1 MIYPKFDQKINDQIQ
16 SSRMQQSKTRMAT
29 VASYDR
35 TKNTLTLIMESH
47 YSDTIGNIV
56 GDVPCPSIYRSPVC
70 VTRTRR

>member
-16 SSRMQQSKTRMAT
+16 SSRMQQAKTRMAT

-35 TKNTLTLIMESH
+35 IKNTLTLIMESQ

-56 GDVPCPSIYRSPVC
+56 GDVPCPSIYRTSVC
-70 VTRTRR
+70 GPRARR

>member
-16 SSRMQQSKTRMAT
+16 SSRMQQAKTRMAT

-35 TKNTLTLIMESH
+35 VKNTLSLIMESQ

-56 GDVPCPSIYRSPVC
+56 GDVPCPSIYRSSIC
-70 VTRTRR
+70 CSRTRR

>member
-16 SSRMQQSKTRMAT
+16 SSRMQQAKTRMAT

-35 TKNTLTLIMESH
+35 IKNTINVIMESQ

-56 GDVPCPSIYRSPVC
+56 GDIPCPSLYRNSSRLS
-70 VTRTRR
+70 RTRR